1 MLKRIRNMKIGTK
14 TGFGFGILILIILG
28 LGILAIINMEKVRIG
43 SERLAHEYVPEIE
56 AASQIERNS
65 LLAMYEMRGYGL
77 TNQKDYYE
85 RGMQY
90 LETVK
95 KYIGQAEQL
104 SQRYVNLVKLR
115 EEAEMIRSKVA
126 EYEALARQTE
136 SLNNAITEN
145 RRQLDAA
152 AMVYMENAQEF
163 EHTQYKSMN
172 REIQAGAAQSEIAE
186 RLRKIELVDDIID
199 AGNRIR
205 VGNFKAQ
212 AQNEPERIRD
222 ELKHFDTILQYA
234 SELRPLERSEENLNQ
249 LAKIEKAA
257 GDYKTAM
264 TSLLDNWLELKEIN
278 KKRYEIAKKVLD
290 STEETAIVGMKR
302 MATVTNNA
310 VRSLSWVAKVL
321 IVGLVIS
328 IFIGVSVA
336 FFITGTITGPVAKI
350 TEFTERFGR
359 GDLSGEVDI
368 DTEDEIGQMA
378 KFLNNAVIN
387 LRNIMQELVQATK
400 ALTASSGNMSAVSEQ
415 MASSAEEMNSQAAM
429 VAAASEQV
437 SAGVSTVA
445 SAAEQ
450 SSYSLSNIA
459 SMTEEMSAAFSSIA
473 DSGKKTAENVK
484 NMALA
489 SEDISEQINSVA
501 SASEEM
507 TASLNEV
514 AKNVNQASRI
524 SQNANRRTEQIN
536 ARVTALLDSSK
547 KIGRIVEMIKDI
559 ADQTN
564 MLALNATI
572 EAASAGEAGK
582 GFAVVAGEIK
592 ELAKQSADATD
603 EIAGQ
608 IEEIQ
613 SVTDDVAGAV
623 EDIGNVIREIADIN
637 EMLASSAE
645 EQTATASEISKSVAG
660 TAFKVKAVSESANDS
675 SNLVEEIAVSIGE
688 TSKTAAEIAQNID
701 ELLNSV
707 KEVARSS
714 DEASRGVTDISKNIQ
729 GISAASKQT
738 AAGAA
743 QTSESS
749 IEQAQMASG
758 LAQIVKRFKL

>member
-14 TGFGFGILILIILG
+14 TGFGFGMLILIILG
-28 LGILAIINMEKVRIG
+28 LGILAITNMENVRVG
-43 SERLAHEYVPEIE
+43 SEQLAQEYVPEIE
-56 AASQIERNS
+56 VTSQIERYS
-65 LLAMYEMRGYGL
+65 LLAMSEMRGYAL
-77 TNQKDYYE
+77 TNQRDYYDK
-85 RGMQY
+85 GLAY
-90 LETVK
+90 LETTK
-95 KYIGQAEQL
+95 KYIGQAAQL
-104 SQRYVNLVKLR
+104 AERYEDLVKLR
-115 EEAEMIRSKVA
+115 EEVAMIQLKVA
-126 EYEALARQTE
+126 EYEELAHQTE

-145 RRQLDAA
+145 RRQLDSAA
-152 AMVYMENAQEF
+152 IVYMENAQKF
-163 EHTQYKSMN
+163 EHTQYEAMK
-172 REIQAGAAQSEIAE
+172 REITAGLNESEILG

-199 AGNRIR
+199 SGNAIR

-212 AQNEPERIRD
+212 ATSDPKRLQE
-222 ELKHFDTILQYA
+222 ELKAFETIFRYV
-234 SELRPLERSEENLNQ
+234 SELRSVTQTQENADQ
-249 LAKIEKAA
+249 LTKIEKAA
-257 GDYKTAM
+257 GDYKAAM
-264 TSLLDNWLELKEIN
+264 TSLVNNWLELNEISN
-278 KKRYEIAKKVLD
+278 KRHEAATEVLD
-290 STEETAIVGMKR
+290 GTEETVIIGMQR
-302 MATVTNNA
+302 MINVTNKA
-310 VRSLSWVAKVL
+310 VTSLSWVSKVL
-321 IVGLVIS
+321 IAGLVIS
-328 IFIGVSVA
+328 VFIAAAVA

-350 TEFTERFGR
+350 TEFTEQFGK

-387 LRNIMQELVQATK
+387 LRNIMQELSQATK

-415 MASSAEEMNSQAAM
+415 MASSAEEMNSQAGM

-459 SMTEEMSAAFSSIA
+459 SMTEEMSATFRSIA
-473 DSGKKTAENVK
+473 GSGKKTAENVRK
-484 NMALA
+484 MALA
-489 SEDISEQINSVA
+489 NEDISEQINAVA

-507 TASLNEV
+507 TVSLNEV
-514 AKNVNQASRI
+514 AKNVNQANRI

-536 ARVTALLDSSK
+536 TRVTALLDSSK

-603 EIAGQ
+603 EISGQ

-613 SVTDDVAGAV
+613 SVTDDVARAV
-623 EDIGNVIREIADIN
+623 EEIGKVIREIADIN
-637 EMLASSAE
+637 EMIASSAE

-660 TAFKVKAVSESANDS
+660 TAFKVKTVSESANES
-675 SNLVEEIAVSIGE
+675 SNLVEEIAVSIDE
-688 TSKTAAEIAQNID
+688 TSKTASEIAQNID
-701 ELLNSV
+701 ELLNSI

-714 DEASRGVTDISKNIQ
+714 NEAARGVTDISKNIQ

-749 IEQAQMASG
+749 VELSKMASG